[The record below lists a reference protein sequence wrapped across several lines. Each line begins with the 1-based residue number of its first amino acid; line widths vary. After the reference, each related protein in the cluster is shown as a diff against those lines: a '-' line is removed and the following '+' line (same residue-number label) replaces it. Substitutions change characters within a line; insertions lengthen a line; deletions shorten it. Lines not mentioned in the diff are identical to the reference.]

1 MEEPHKL
8 LPIAYRSASRILR
21 NPLLAEEAGERAVH
35 QLVLAL
41 LHGTPPHHPAAW
53 IRVVAKRSAL
63 ALLRSDWV
71 RTPALDP
78 EVIADVQAP
87 YRRNRHA
94 EASLVRE
101 RVEPTLPPR
110 QRAALAAALS
120 TSTTRDAA
128 RSAGMQPRDFRRHL
142 ARIQAKARNAFAE
155 GLPDDPF
162 ADDVAVQF
170 RLPS

>member
-8 LPIAYRSASRILR
+8 LPLAYRSASRVLR

-41 LHGTPPHHPAAW
+41 LEGTPPHHPAAW
-53 IRVVAKRSAL
+53 VRVVAKRSAL

-71 RTPALDP
+71 RTPAIAP
-78 EVIADVQAP
+78 EAIAGAQAP
-87 YRRNRHA
+87 YRTSRHA
-94 EASLVRE
+94 EADLVRE
-101 RVEPTLPPR
+101 RVTPLLAPR
-110 QRAALAAALS
+110 QQAALAAALS
-120 TSTTRDAA
+120 TPTTRDAA

-142 ARIQAKARNAFAE
+142 ARVQAKARRAFADGWCE
-155 GLPDDPF
+155 DPLADDP
-162 ADDVAVQF
+162 AAQF